1 MAQGW
6 VVSWLP
12 PKNLPSFTPVAY
24 YSVEHREGESQWI
37 MSEQISQDNA
47 YLIKELKTSVKYTIR
62 VWAFSIL
69 GVGSVSS
76 AIEYKIS
83 NNSGNMKGSRAITA
97 GVVGS
102 VLFFV
107 AAIILSVCAV
117 KICNKRKQRKMEK
130 AYMMVTCPVMDGVN
144 GTHSHHGSPVTLKQI
159 AQANKKDFHKAEY
172 QV

>member
-1 MAQGW
+1 M
-6 VVSWLP
+6 
-12 PKNLPSFTPVAY
+12 FFFFEYFFPV
-24 YSVEHREGESQWI
+24 
-37 MSEQISQDNA
+37 
-47 YLIKELKTSVKYTIR
+47 KELKTSVKYTIR

-83 NNSGNMKGSRAITA
+83 SNQFFFSFLFHQNLVFFVAVFSFGTDNSGNMKGSRAITA

-130 AYMMVTCPVMDGVN
+130 G
-144 GTHSHHGSPVTLKQI
+144 
-159 AQANKKDFHKAEY
+159 
-172 QV
+172 